1 MTSFRLLAIAA
12 LIALT
17 GCGTKQYCNTVKTE
31 GDDERTIIPDFDSYK
46 IAIFL
51 VPDYQQYIK
60 NDDFLG

>member
-1 MTSFRLLAIAA
+1 MNLMIHYNYVFDAQSLF
-12 LIALT
+12 
-17 GCGTKQYCNTVKTE
+17 
-31 GDDERTIIPDFDSYK
+31 PDFDSYK